1 MYCEGCPFLSPELYG
16 KRVYTIPV
24 FCYTSNFSFLYQ
36 EHFSSGMVEKSRR
49 KLISLADGLSDV
61 YGHQQWGNQ
70 WHLFKLTH
78 HWPQLVGE
86 AFAEHSMPAYF
97 RRKELWV
104 YAHNSLWMQQ
114 MHFSSTDIIA
124 KINVFLRGALTV
136 EDLRWALQPAE
147 LIDTPEEKYVP
158 PPLDVD
164 SDAERQFR
172 SMAEN
177 VANPEAREALCRLWK
192 RMESLKK
199 K

>member
-1 MYCEGCPFLSPELYG
+1 
-16 KRVYTIPV
+16 
-24 FCYTSNFSFLYQ
+24 
-36 EHFSSGMVEKSRR
+36 MVEKTRR
-49 KLISLADGLSDV
+49 KLISLADSLSDV

-70 WHLFKLTH
+70 WHLFQLTD

-97 RRKELWV
+97 RRKDLWV
-104 YAHNSLWMQQ
+104 YAYNSLWMQQ
-114 MHFSSTDIIA
+114 MHFSTTDIIA

-136 EDLRWALQPAE
+136 ENIRWALQPAE

-164 SDAERQFR
+164 ADAERQFR

-192 RMESLKK
+192 RMESLKGK
-199 K
+199 S

>member
-1 MYCEGCPFLSPELYG
+1 
-16 KRVYTIPV
+16 
-24 FCYTSNFSFLYQ
+24 
-36 EHFSSGMVEKSRR
+36 MVEKTRR
-49 KLISLADGLSDV
+49 KLISLADSLSDV

-70 WHLFKLTH
+70 WHLFQLTH
-78 HWPQLVGE
+78 HWPQLVGK

-147 LIDTPEEKYVP
+147 LIDTPEEEYVP

-177 VANPEAREALCRLWK
+177 VANPEAREALVSALEADGEFKEKIAGFFLAQFNCLSKLYGKTSGNNSKIRYKK
-192 RMESLKK
+192 RKTF
-199 K
+199 